1 MRALFCIVLLALA
14 GCVTPGPFHDVRE
27 IQGVS
32 FYVGP
37 GELFTEVQTALETYQ
52 ALYGYDDEF
61 IALNAFT
68 FNNEVYA
75 TAEAMTIYLQY
86 LQSKHKD

>member
-1 MRALFCIVLLALA
+1 MRALFCIVLLTLI
-14 GCVTPGPFHDVRE
+14 GCATPGPFYDVRE

-32 FYVGP
+32 FYVGS
-37 GELFTEVQTALETYQ
+37 GDLTAEVQTALETYQ
-52 ALYGYDDEF
+52 TLYGYDDEF
-61 IALNAFT
+61 VALNAFT